1 MQTNLPAP
9 KYYLGTLTTR
19 ASRKLTAYY
28 NRVLAPLGLTYQ
40 QAMALGIIRREEA
53 VSLGVFAERSGVGKA
68 AAVTMIERLEAMGL
82 VTREPHP
89 TDRRL
94 NVIRLTDKARTLV
107 PGILEEVKKLE
118 KTVESALGISDMETL
133 VRGLMMICD
142 TDL

>member
-1 MQTNLPAP
+1 MQTNSPPP
-9 KYYLGTLTTR
+9 KYFIGTLTTR

-53 VSLGVFAERSGVGKA
+53 ISLGVFAERYGVGKA

-89 TDRRL
+89 TDGRL
-94 NVIRLTDKARTLV
+94 NAIRLTVRARTLL
-107 PGILEEVKKLE
+107 PEILEEVNKLE
-118 KTVESALGISDMETL
+118 KTVESALGIADLETL
-133 VRGLMMICD
+133 VRGLKVICN